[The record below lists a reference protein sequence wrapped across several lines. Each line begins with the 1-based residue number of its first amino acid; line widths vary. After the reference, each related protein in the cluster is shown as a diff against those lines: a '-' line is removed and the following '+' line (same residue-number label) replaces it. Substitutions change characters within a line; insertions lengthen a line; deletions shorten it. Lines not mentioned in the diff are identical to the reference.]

1 MKPCVVLLLVI
12 LSSVLV
18 TVNSAPLV
26 EESKGDEVV
35 PEADVVKQTPV
46 DEGAPSLPTPPV
58 ALTKQVSVDKST
70 PKKKIASLKPLAK
83 QVGPNKSA
91 SKKQTLTATS
101 TKPLAKQAKNIPQK
115 RVAKQV
121 GPNKSAPKKQTL
133 TATSTKPL
141 AKQAE
146 TASLEPVGPT
156 VPQMFDGMKYAL
168 KHGHQQL
175 VKDIVEAMP
184 QSTKGNFLKGVIGS
198 QTDDTH
204 PANVDMLAILARSM
218 KVKVKSEHCEMHP
231 AQCAEE
237 LIADYQANPDQA
249 GTILENFVH
258 DHHGAPL
265 HSFMELMMQQP
276 GFSVAA
282 DDVCKKSYKPPP
294 ACKEVLLLA

>member
-1 MKPCVVLLLVI
+1 
-12 LSSVLV
+12 
-18 TVNSAPLV
+18 
-26 EESKGDEVV
+26 
-35 PEADVVKQTPV
+35 
-46 DEGAPSLPTPPV
+46 
-58 ALTKQVSVDKST
+58 
-70 PKKKIASLKPLAK
+70 
-83 QVGPNKSA
+83 
-91 SKKQTLTATS
+91 
-101 TKPLAKQAKNIPQK
+101 
-115 RVAKQV
+115 
-121 GPNKSAPKKQTL
+121 
-133 TATSTKPL
+133 
-141 AKQAE
+141 
-146 TASLEPVGPT
+146 
-156 VPQMFDGMKYAL
+156 MKYAL